1 MAISAEDK
9 NFLVS
14 LYVGYFNRAP
24 DPAGLQFWIDQVEA
38 GRDTNTIAA
47 DFAASPE
54 AKSLYP
60 FLTTPDVSSPTSFI
74 TAVYA
79 NLFNRAPDAAGQAF
93 WEAQLSSG
101 AVSPADAIDAIIKGA
116 TTAPDSTILAN
127 KNAVGLDFATDA
139 GNTPGFTFDLNGSS
153 GSAAR
158 SAISGVTEDASTV
171 VAAQAATDAYL
182 NGVAGAGETFTLTTG
197 VDNVVGGTG
206 DDVILGVSNDRTNI
220 FASTQETFGGLDNVD
235 GGDGVDT
242 LKLSNPNGTLN
253 LDASVSV
260 SNVEELELTNAQG
273 SVVANVGSW
282 AGLETVN
289 VDQRDAAAIDVDT
302 NANATSVVTN
312 GGAAV
317 AIDDN
322 GSATTTADT
331 LASVSITGNT
341 GAATIGSDALT
352 SLSLKDSSGGATVTA
367 AAGTRELEVNLDGV
381 SGTITDATATS
392 LNVNASGAESTGVAI
407 AAAAAETVAIEAAV
421 DLSTSLTG
429 AAIETIDVNGEGE
442 VVLTN
447 VQNGAALEAI
457 DASDNTGGVTAS
469 VGDAVMFTG
478 GAGDDTLTV
487 GATTEANTLG
497 AGDDTFNASALAAA
511 GGSVDGGDGI
521 DTVALSSAN
530 AATLSAG
537 TDFEA
542 DISNFEKVSV
552 GETAGN
558 ATDVVNLDNLDD
570 IDYVVSAGTAAGT
583 TAGGTPEV
591 ATVNFTSLLEGQSV
605 TVGGQTY
612 TNATGAD
619 MTAAQVASAFAAAN
633 DISDGSGNY
642 IEAVNGAEVTY
653 TSSVNGDVTDVT
665 ASVSNSTPATLA
677 AATTT
682 DGSPAVAGAT
692 ETATVTFAD
701 IALGQSITIDGI
713 TVTATGGAATAVDIA
728 TAFVSGS
735 DSGNAIVSGVDG
747 AAWSEAAGG
756 SLNEVVFTS
765 TTPNTDVIDLSITG
779 SAATPT
785 VVKNDGNAP
794 VPGATEQAD
803 VVFTALNSG
812 ESVEVAGR
820 IVTANG
826 GDLTANEVEAAY
838 LGGVNAGNAVISGTL
853 AGWAVAENGGGAG
866 DATLTFTS
874 NTPNADVADIDSS
887 SYGVQGAAAPVA
899 PAVSVVDGT
908 ATGPGGSLSVTGM
921 ANDGT
926 LELTGDNNGTTT
938 VIMKDATGS
947 ADSLNLKLNGSANL
961 AAGAVIVAGVE
972 TINIEAT
979 DSSADTVTVANP
991 TADSDLQLNAA
1002 DAETITVSGNHGVN
1016 FTGSNVA
1023 NVTTLDASG
1032 VEANVNTTGLTAA
1045 QVVAAN
1051 GVAGAVTFTA
1061 AVTDED
1067 VTITTGNGNDMINA
1081 SSVGTTGTTAAAA
1094 TITTGAGADVVV
1106 GGADA
1111 DVINTG
1117 SENDTVISSTGADN
1131 ITLGEG
1137 NDTYVLANAG
1147 DSTIAVRDMITDF
1160 SANTATGTDPVNGD
1174 LIDLQAFGAGALD
1187 VAVFANAA
1195 DASTFLGNNDADGE
1209 MNIAFDSA
1217 TGYLYI
1223 DTDDDGI
1230 ANSVIELTGVTTID
1244 EAAFLI

>member
-1 MAISAEDK
+1 M
-9 NFLVS
+9 
-14 LYVGYFNRAP
+14 
-24 DPAGLQFWIDQVEA
+24 
-38 GRDTNTIAA
+38 
-47 DFAASPE
+47 
-54 AKSLYP
+54 
-60 FLTTPDVSSPTSFI
+60 
-74 TAVYA
+74 
-79 NLFNRAPDAAGQAF
+79 
-93 WEAQLSSG
+93 
-101 AVSPADAIDAIIKGA
+101 
-116 TTAPDSTILAN
+116 
-127 KNAVGLDFATDA
+127 
-139 GNTPGFTFDLNGSS
+139 
-153 GSAAR
+153 
-158 SAISGVTEDASTV
+158 
-171 VAAQAATDAYL
+171 
-182 NGVAGAGETFTLTTG
+182 LTTG
-197 VDNVVGGTG
+197 VDNVAGGTG

-242 LKLSNPNGTLN
+242 LKLSNPNGIMN

-260 SNVEELELTNAQG
+260 ANVEELELTNAQG

-289 VDQRDAAAIDVDT
+289 VDQRAAANIDVDT

-322 GSATTTADT
+322 GSAATTADT
-331 LASVSITGNT
+331 LASVSITDNAG
-341 GAATIGSDALT
+341 GATIASDALT

-381 SGTITDATATS
+381 TGTITDATATS

-457 DASDNTGGVTAS
+457 DASDNSGGVTAS

-521 DTVALSSAN
+521 DTVALSSAD

-552 GETAGN
+552 GETAEGDV
-558 ATDVVNLDNLDD
+558 DVVNLDNLDD
-570 IDYVVSAGTAAGT
+570 IDYAVSAGTAAANVTTPAEKEVQTISVGSSADADGGIITVGGVDVAVAAGATAAQVAAAIAGQQAALMAANANIESVMVDTGNPSDVLVTYTDTAGDVANISVTDNASGVTFSPVTEATTGSASSQELQTITVGFPALQTGSFTVGGVTVEVLVGDSSTVVAGKIQTALDANKPAGVATVGVSGSAVAVTYFAAAGDATNLVISGADAVFGTGNEPTIAET
-583 TAGGTPEV
+583 TAGGTGGTAEV
-591 ATVNFTSLLEGQSV
+591 QTFTV
-605 TVGGQTY
+605 
-612 TNATGAD
+612 TGAD
-619 MTAAQVASAFAAAN
+619 ADGGEIVVGGVKIGIAGGATADQVGAAIVADQAAIIAAN
-633 DISDGSGNY
+633 PDIDTIGYNTAGS
-642 IEAVNGAEVTY
+642 VVTVTY
-653 TSSVNGDVTDVT
+653 
-665 ASVSNSTPATLA
+665 
-677 AATTT
+677 
-682 DGSPAVAGAT
+682 
-692 ETATVTFAD
+692 
-701 IALGQSITIDGI
+701 
-713 TVTATGGAATAVDIA
+713 
-728 TAFVSGS
+728 
-735 DSGNAIVSGVDG
+735 
-747 AAWSEAAGG
+747 
-756 SLNEVVFTS
+756 
-765 TTPNTDVIDLSITG
+765 
-779 SAATPT
+779 
-785 VVKNDGNAP
+785 K
-794 VPGATEQAD
+794 
-803 VVFTALNSG
+803 
-812 ESVEVAGR
+812 
-820 IVTANG
+820 
-826 GDLTANEVEAAY
+826 LTA
-838 LGGVNAGNAVISGTL
+838 G
-853 AGWAVAENGGGAG
+853 
-866 DATLTFTS
+866 
-874 NTPNADVADIDSS
+874 DVADLVVSS
-887 SYGVQGAAAPVA
+887 NDTIGVTPNVTETTTGQTFVGDAA
-899 PAVSVVDGT
+899 
-908 ATGPGGSLSVTGM
+908 GSLSVTGM

-926 LELTGDNNGTTT
+926 FELTGDNNGTTT
-938 VIMKDATGS
+938 VVMKDATGS

-1002 DAETITVSGNHGVN
+1002 DAETITVSGNHGVD

-1067 VTITTGNGNDMINA
+1067 VTIITGNGNDMINA

-1094 TITTGAGADVVV
+1094 TITTGAGADMVI

-1137 NDTYVLANAG
+1137 NDTYVLANTG

-1209 MNIAFDSA
+1209 MNIALDSA